1 MNPSQEPSATIAEQL
16 AAHFQA
22 LDYDSL
28 NEAAR
33 KAIKRLL
40 LDYLGV
46 AVSGSQTGPGRVA
59 RTYALSTEGRPD
71 AALIGGLGRAP
82 AELAAFA
89 NAISSHSVELDD
101 IDVLALFHFS
111 PPVYSAALATA
122 EQRSASGRDLLVSLA
137 AGCEMMERLSK
148 AANSSLRDRG
158 YHTTPTCGTFGATI
172 AAAKMLGLSAPEI
185 VSALGLAGAQACGL
199 MEMYGPSMQK
209 RFNPGPASRNGVT
222 AAAIAQLGFTGAA
235 TIFEGERG
243 FLAAFT
249 DENFPERLT
258 DGLDQAYQLDIEF
271 KPYSC
276 ARPIHNAID
285 CALEIR
291 KRHAPD
297 LKKISRILM
306 ERHPDW
312 AHYHQNARPLTYHE
326 AQVSLPY
333 SVAVALTDGQAL
345 FAQYDGARLSQPELL
360 RLAAAVE
367 ITVDGTLPRGVSCRM
382 TAVMENGAR
391 HTAQVD
397 YPKGSIQNPMTD
409 AELRAK
415 FDSLAIPVL
424 GWERTAAIAD
434 CVADIERC
442 GNVRDLM
449 ALLQPGQE
457 GLAADRE
464 HIKSEA

>member
-1 MNPSQEPSATIAEQL
+1 MNPSLAPSATIAEQL

-28 NEAAR
+28 DDASR
-33 KAIKRLL
+33 KALKRLL

-59 RTYALSTEGRPD
+59 GAYALSTGGRPE
-71 AALIGGLGRAP
+71 ATLIGGSSRAP
-82 AELAAFA
+82 AEMAAFA

-122 EQRSASGRDLLVSLA
+122 EQRSASGKDLLVSLA

-172 AAAKMLGLSAPEI
+172 AAAKMLGLSADET
-185 VSALGLAGAQACGL
+185 VSALGLAGAQAGGL

-222 AAAIAQLGFTGAA
+222 AATIAQLGFTGAA

-258 DGLDQAYQLDIEF
+258 EGLDQAYQFDIEF

-312 AHYHQNARPLTYHE
+312 AHYHQNAKPLTYHE

-333 SVAVALTDGQAL
+333 SVAVALSDGQAL
-345 FAQYDGARLSQPELL
+345 FAQYDNARLTQPELR

-367 ITVDGTLPRGVSCRM
+367 ITVDETLPRGVSCRM
-382 TAVMENGAR
+382 TAIMEDGTR

-397 YPKGSIQNPMTD
+397 YPKGSIQNPMND

-415 FDSLAIPVL
+415 FDSLVIPVL
-424 GWERTAAIAD
+424 GQERATAIAD
-434 CVADIERC
+434 CVADIEHC

-457 GLAADRE
+457 GLAA
-464 HIKSEA
+464 